1 MTDGPTNLMPHEFW
15 DDEYYGDPSL
25 PLAPSDSFSY
35 ERALAAALRSMAP
48 LSSGESVIEI
58 GCAPARWLV
67 WYGRTFGAEVSGLEY
82 SAKGA
87 ALSRA
92 NLAAAGIAPEI
103 EQADFFDSELAA
115 PQKDLVLSL
124 GFIEHFD
131 DLERAFQRHLD
142 FSAPGGRVAIG
153 VPNFRGFT
161 GLMQRW
167 ASPGFLAAHNTAAMD
182 PELFRGFASRAGW
195 TLEGHRYLDSFEPR
209 IIHVERRGPAAVL
222 LPLMPLRRM
231 RWTDRINH
239 PRLSSYLLM
248 TFHRQPT
255 AAA

>member
-1 MTDGPTNLMPHEFW
+1 MPREFW

-35 ERALAAALRSMAP
+35 ERTLAAALRDMAP
-48 LSSGESVIEI
+48 VDSGQSVVEI

-67 WYGRTFGAEVSGLEY
+67 WYGHTFNAQVSGLEY

-92 NLAAAGIAPEI
+92 NLAAAGITPNI
-103 EQADFFDSELAA
+103 EEADFFDAKLDSGAT
-115 PQKDLVLSL
+115 DLVLSL

-131 DLERAFQRHLD
+131 DLERAFRRHLD
-142 FSAPGGRVAIG
+142 FCGPGGRVAIG

-161 GLMQRW
+161 GLIQRW
-167 ASPGFLAAHNTAAMD
+167 ASPGFLDAHNTAAMD
-182 PELFRGFASRAGW
+182 PALLERFAADAGW
-195 TLEGHRYLDSFEPR
+195 TLEAHRYLDSFEPR
-209 IIHVERRGPAAVL
+209 IIHVERRGPAVVL

-248 TFHRQPT
+248 TFRRQQRI
-255 AAA
+255 AA